1 MVDFALMRSNMVK
14 NQVLPEEVTN
24 AAVIEAL
31 ATVPRERFVPR
42 QLARIAYMDDNLPFN
57 KGRLLLRPA
66 LFARLLQALN
76 PLPTDKVLYI
86 GGGTGYGPAL
96 LGQMVLRVIALDSE
110 ECLTQEADRLL
121 TELNLMSVEVVL
133 GPLTEGWATEAP
145 YDKMLIEGSIDFIPH
160 SLLSQLKEGGEIIAL
175 RYRKDQGNNA
185 VKYIKQE
192 QELAII
198 SLFDAFA
205 PRLEGFHKTKAF
217 VF

>member
-24 AAVIEAL
+24 SVVIEAL

-42 QLARIAYMDDNLPFN
+42 QLARIAYMDDHLPFN
-57 KGRLLLRPA
+57 KGRMLLRPA

-76 PLPTDKVLYI
+76 PVSTDKVLYI
-86 GGGTGYGPAL
+86 GCGTGYGPAL
-96 LGQMVLRVIALDSE
+96 LGQMGLRVIAIDSE
-110 ECLTQEADRLL
+110 ESLTQEADRLL
-121 TELNLMSVEVVL
+121 TELNLLSVEVVL

-145 YDKMLIEGSIDFIPH
+145 YDKMMIEGSIDFIPQ
-160 SLLSQLKEGGEIIAL
+160 SLLSQLKERGEIITL
-175 RYRKDQGNNA
+175 RYRKDHGNDA

-192 QELAII
+192 QDLEII

-205 PRLEGFHKTKAF
+205 PRLEGFHRTKAF

>member
-24 AAVIEAL
+24 TAVIEAL
-31 ATVPRERFVPR
+31 AAVPRERFVPR

-57 KGRLLLRPA
+57 KGRMLLRPA

-76 PLPTDKVLYI
+76 PILTDKVLYI
-86 GGGTGYGPAL
+86 GCGTGYGPAL
-96 LGQMVLRVIALDSE
+96 LGQMGLRVIALDSE
-110 ECLTQEADRLL
+110 ESLTQEADHLL
-121 TELNLMSVEVVL
+121 EELDLMSVEVVL
-133 GPLTEGWATEAP
+133 GPLTEGWAAEAP
-145 YDKMLIEGSIDFIPH
+145 YDKMMIEGSIDFIPQP
-160 SLLSQLKEGGEIIAL
+160 LLSQLKEGGEIIAL
-175 RYRKDQGNNA
+175 RYRKDHGNDA
-185 VKYIKQE
+185 VKYVKQG
-192 QELAII
+192 QELEII